1 MTQQR
6 SPTRYPTGGDYVDAL
21 QAPGLAFT
29 DPQLRAGTVKTDAL
43 GMPEPVSGNFASVFH
58 VYGTTGEQWAI
69 KCFVRPDADRHH
81 RYDAIATALQALH
94 HPALVDFDY
103 QADGIMVAGVRY
115 PLLKMRWVQ
124 AQGLMPWLE
133 THISHPERLLTVAE
147 QFADVVAT
155 LEKAGIAHGDLQ
167 HGNLLITDQDELKL
181 IDYDGMYVPEIA
193 ELPPNEKGLVNY
205 QHPRRGDSD
214 YGPGLDRFSAWVIYT
229 SLVALA
235 ARPDLWRRLRAT
247 DDDTK
252 LLFASDDYLDPAAS
266 GAFQTLRSAGPPHLA
281 ALADQLAT
289 FTRLTPSQIPALET
303 MPAGTVSM
311 PAPRAASATET
322 PDWLADHLPKTP
334 PVSPAAPAETPAS
347 ASVHSFVGRHLAVA
361 RLAAAGLLLGVAGGI
376 AAGVGV
382 AALAA
387 MPVFAWILTALTAM
401 VAIAGSYLTH
411 PLVAARR
418 KARDAYIAAQQ
429 ELAAAKAQAQA
440 VRGTRAQLESATTAQ
455 QQALRGQRDA
465 AIRQRDTAIAHAQQV
480 LQQSLHSIAQRRS
493 DWSNTPQAREQKRL
507 AEIAAEYVQ
516 RALSNAVI
524 AKNPPRGIEAK
535 IAGALADQGFRTAAD
550 FVDYRTV
557 SGHGRYDKTFI
568 KRSRTDYGTYVEN
581 VGEKRAKALLQW
593 RQNIIS
599 RAESQAPKTLT
610 PQQRHEV
617 TVQVQQIQ
625 AALNAEENAA
635 KQQARTAVEQAR
647 AAEGA
652 AQVAMDAQEK
662 QLEAEAQDKRAN
674 LDRRIVGAD
683 AAVTAA
689 RRNAGDM
696 SDALAPLTRVS
707 AGTYLLA
714 IVGVTSP

>member
-6 SPTRYPTGGDYVDAL
+6 SPARYPTGGDYVDAL

-29 DPQLRAGTVKTDAL
+29 DPQLRAGTVKADDL

-58 VYGTTGEQWAI
+58 VYGTAGEQWAI
-69 KCFVRPDADRHH
+69 KCFVRPDPDRHR

-103 QADGIMVAGVRY
+103 QIDGVMVAGVRY

-147 QFADVVAT
+147 QFADVVTT
-155 LEKAGIAHGDLQ
+155 LERAGIAHGDLQ
-167 HGNLLITDQDELKL
+167 HGNLLITDRDELKL

-193 ELPPNEKGLVNY
+193 GLPPNEKGLVNY

-229 SLVALA
+229 SLIALA

-252 LLFASDDYLDPAAS
+252 LLFASDDYLDPVAS
-266 GAFQTLRSAGPPHLA
+266 GAFQTLRAAGPPHLA
-281 ALADQLAT
+281 VLADQLAT
-289 FTRLTPSQIPALET
+289 FARLTPSQVPALET
-303 MPAGTVSM
+303 LPAGRV

-322 PDWLADHLPKTP
+322 PDWLADHLPGTP
-334 PVSPAAPAETPAS
+334 PVSAAAPAETPVRT
-347 ASVHSFVGRHLAVA
+347 SVHSFAGRHLAVA

-382 AALAA
+382 TALAA
-387 MPVFAWILTALTAM
+387 IPAFAWILTVLAA
-401 VAIAGSYLTH
+401 VVVIAGSYVAH
-411 PLVAARR
+411 PLVTARR
-418 KARDAYIAAQQ
+418 KARDAFAAAQQ
-429 ELAAAKAQAQA
+429 ELTATQAQAQA
-440 VRGTRAQLESATTAQ
+440 VRGARAQLDATTTAD
-455 QQALRGQRDA
+455 QQALRSRRDA
-465 AIRQRDTAIAHAQQV
+465 AVQQRHAATAQAQQV
-480 LQQSLHSIAQRRS
+480 LQQSLLGIAQQRS
-493 DWSNTPQAREQKRL
+493 DWSNSQQAREQKRL
-507 AEIAAEYVQ
+507 ADIAAQYVA
-516 RALSNAVI
+516 RALSTAVI

-557 SGHGRYDKTFI
+557 SGRGRYDKTFI
-568 KRSRTDYGTYVEN
+568 KRSRTDYGTHVEN

-617 TVQVQQIQ
+617 TVQVQQFQ
-625 AALNAEENAA
+625 VALNAEENAA

-647 AAEGA
+647 AAEAA

-662 QLEAEAQDKRAN
+662 QMEAEAQDKRAN

-689 RRNAGDM
+689 GRNTGHM

-707 AGTYLLA
+707 ASTYLLA
-714 IVGVTSP
+714 IVGFAS